1 MSQNIGI
8 IEKIKTLTNIKLLK
22 EIVDKLSD
30 VIKGTRRIMY
40 SDIINFVVR
49 ENFLDEYGTRLLR
62 WCNCKI
68 REGEVYVESTKR
80 RYK

>member
-8 IEKIKTLTNIKLLK
+8 AEKIKTLTNIKLLK
-22 EIVDKLSD
+22 EIVDKLSYI
-30 VIKGTRRIMY
+30 IKGTRRIMY

-62 WCNCKI
+62 WCNGKI
-68 REGEVYVESTKR
+68 REGEVYVEPT
-80 RYK
+80 